1 MLVPFP
7 HFTCSQKPRK
17 EFGLSLF
24 FFLLAF
30 VFVLPTAQAQ
40 QAQTY
45 RVGILVPL
53 TGFLALEGESQRNGA
68 LLALENPPAA
78 LKQAGITLDY
88 EIFDTGSNPEG
99 ASLAFNRLLSYK
111 NLVAISGPILGTQM
125 LAILPLA
132 RDAAI
137 PLLTIS
143 GTASLTQQ
151 GNPWVFRFFPGDSLV
166 KNIQVR
172 YAVEERKLTKPVI
185 LYQTTAY
192 GQSGLGYLQQYF
204 QAKNIAVLEAVA
216 IDPNTRDLTPILLR
230 LMEKHPD
237 SFIVQLHAASN
248 ALLIQQARQMGIGL
262 PIIAGSAMHQPST
275 AALLSPKELNNVCAE
290 TGTAPLADQRPDVQT
305 FVTAYQ
311 KRFNRQPDAFAL
323 AQYDALQ
330 MLMQALAATASEN
343 HLGNP
348 SQSIMMVRQQIQHF
362 LTTSTFQGVGM
373 PYVAD
378 TQGNMAH
385 SGLIICYDGNSRL
398 PVVAKRYE

>member
-1 MLVPFP
+1 MLISFP
-7 HFTCSQKPRK
+7 HLAYLQKPR
-17 EFGLSLF
+17 EESWLPLF
-24 FFLLAF
+24 FFLL
-30 VFVLPTAQAQ
+30 VFIFTLATAQAQ

-68 LLALENPPAA
+68 LLALESPPAA

-88 EIFDTGSNPEG
+88 EIFDTGSSPEG
-99 ASLAFNRLLSYK
+99 ASLAFNRLLSHK

-132 RDAAI
+132 HDAAI

-172 YAVEERKLTKPVI
+172 YAVEEMKLTKPVI

-275 AALLSPKELNNVCAE
+275 AALLSPKELSNVCAE
-290 TGTAPLADQRPDVQT
+290 TGTAPLADQRPDVQA

-330 MLMQALAATASEN
+330 MLMQALAATATAPQK
-343 HLGNP
+343 HP
-348 SQSIMMVRQQIQHF
+348 IVMVRQQIQHF
-362 LTTSTFQGVGM
+362 LTTTPFQGVGM
-373 PYVAD
+373 RYVAD
-378 TQGNMAH
+378 AQGNMAH

>member
-1 MLVPFP
+1 MLISFP
-7 HFTCSQKPRK
+7 HLAYLQKPR
-17 EFGLSLF
+17 EESWLPLF
-24 FFLLAF
+24 FFLL
-30 VFVLPTAQAQ
+30 VFIFTLATAQAQ

-68 LLALENPPAA
+68 LLALESPPAA

-88 EIFDTGSNPEG
+88 EIFDTGSSPEG
-99 ASLAFNRLLSYK
+99 ASLAFNRLLSHK

-172 YAVEERKLTKPVI
+172 YAVEEMKLTKPVI

-275 AALLSPKELNNVCAE
+275 AALLSPKELSNVCAE
-290 TGTAPLADQRPDVQT
+290 TGTAPLADQRPDVQA

-330 MLMQALAATASEN
+330 MLMQALAATATAPQK
-343 HLGNP
+343 HP
-348 SQSIMMVRQQIQHF
+348 IVMVRQQIQHF
-362 LTTSTFQGVGM
+362 LTTTPFQGVGM
-373 PYVAD
+373 RYVAD
-378 TQGNMAH
+378 AQGNMAH